1 MGPPRGSTIHF
12 PSLRDH
18 RPSLTNV
25 LLFTSLSGWVGS
37 FGREGKSGPC
47 NSILGAPVGGGLYH
61 QRDGRE
67 GSEHRAGR
75 GLRISLCCLLSQA
88 GAGEGGG
95 LRREESAGERGEPED
110 QGTLSDVS
118 STEAQKP
125 LDQSAG
131 QAPAQLWHLGCGS
144 CLGGVTRSSLLIARE
159 I

>member
-12 PSLRDH
+12 PSPRDH
-18 RPSLTNV
+18 HPSLTNL
-25 LLFTSLSGWVGS
+25 LLFTSLSGCVGS

-61 QRDGRE
+61 RWDGRE

-75 GLRISLCCLLSQA
+75 GLRISLCCLFSQA

-118 STEAQKP
+118 AQRPRSPSTRGPDKP
-125 LDQSAG
+125 QHSFG
-131 QAPAQLWHLGCGS
+131 
-144 CLGGVTRSSLLIARE
+144 I
-159 I
+159 